1 VGDGGKAVGSPTS
14 PRSAGRAHLPQHRA
28 GCAPAGRLRQTR
40 TVKKVLVIGI
50 GAGDPDHVTAQAAQS
65 LNEAD
70 VVFVMDKG
78 EDKADL
84 AALRREICERF
95 IDGPYRTVTARD
107 PERDLRG
114 PSYRADVAAWHEQR
128 VDIYEGFIRDEL
140 DDGECGAFLVWGDP
154 SLYDSTL
161 RILDRVADRGDTAF
175 VVEVIPGISSVQVL
189 AARFAIAL
197 HGVGAPVH
205 ITTGR
210 RLAAGWPPEAGDD
223 VVVMLDGSCSFTQVD
238 PAGVTI
244 YWGAYLGTADE
255 ILVSGPLA
263 EVSDEIQRVRAEAR
277 DRKGWMFDTYLLRRM
292 PG

>member
-1 VGDGGKAVGSPTS
+1 
-14 PRSAGRAHLPQHRA
+14 
-28 GCAPAGRLRQTR
+28 
-40 TVKKVLVIGI
+40 VKSVLVIGI
-50 GAGDPDHVTAQAAQS
+50 GAGDPDLVTAQAVRA
-65 LNEAD
+65 LNKAD

-78 EDKADL
+78 DDKADL
-84 AALRREICERF
+84 AALRREICERC
-95 IDGPYRTVTARD
+95 IDGPYRTVTAPD

-114 PSYRADVAAWHEQR
+114 PSYRTDVAAWHEQR

-140 DDGECGAFLVWGDP
+140 HDGECGAFLVWGDP

-161 RILDRVADRGDTAF
+161 RILDQVADRGATAF
-175 VVEVIPGISSVQVL
+175 TVEVVPGISSVQVL

-210 RLAAGWPPEAGDD
+210 RLAAGWPDGADD
-223 VVVMLDGSCSFTQVD
+223 VVVMLDGRCSFTHID

-263 EVSDEIQRVRAEAR
+263 EVADEIQRVRARAR
-277 DRKGWMFDTYLLRRM
+277 DRKGWMFDTYLLRRT